1 MSLWNIC
8 WILFLIAIYVLV
20 KNLNETQRNQIIEFI
35 NKSLPTTPLTPTLK
49 QKTIVPIS
57 VPLPPPQ
64 FSLGMDVKQW
74 TDMFLFYLKENNIN
88 QNKNELLLS
97 KLEPFCLSLI
107 EPFKFSSD
115 LEVSFEQHILLMN
128 KLFQLKR
135 KTQNVCKII
144 PAKLQESKKT
154 VCINKNSNMRL
165 LIPSFSLDLKKCGL

>member
-74 TDMFLFYLKENNIN
+74 TDMFLFYLKENNI
-88 QNKNELLLS
+88 
-97 KLEPFCLSLI
+97 I
-107 EPFKFSSD
+107 
-115 LEVSFEQHILLMN
+115 
-128 KLFQLKR
+128 
-135 KTQNVCKII
+135 
-144 PAKLQESKKT
+144 
-154 VCINKNSNMRL
+154 
-165 LIPSFSLDLKKCGL
+165 